1 MSGGADL
8 AFHPFPGLRPFEIE
22 EGDLFFG
29 REGQSEKLLELLAQ
43 NRMISVV
50 GVSGSGKSSLVL
62 AGLLPYLAG
71 GFLTEAG
78 TRWRSATMRP
88 GADPIGNL
96 ARALNRPE
104 ILGKAAEDTDA
115 ELRLEVRL
123 RRSGLGLVEAT
134 RLARLPPG
142 ENLLVVV
149 DQFEELFRFAGAVE
163 RGDDA
168 AAFVKLLLEA
178 AAQSELPIYIVL
190 TLRSDFIGDSARFRD
205 LPEAI
210 TNSLFLIPRMTRDQR
225 RAVIEEPVR
234 VGEAEIARR
243 LVNRLLNE
251 AGDSPDQ
258 LPILQHALMRAWD
271 HWVARGRSGP
281 VDIEDYTAIGGME
294 NALSQH
300 AEEAF
305 GELGPARQQVAQRLF
320 KSLTEKG
327 PDNRE
332 GRRPTRVSAIAEAA
346 QASVGDVIGVIDVFR
361 RPGRSFLTPPARQ
374 PLDANSTID
383 ISHESLIRGWAR
395 LRGWVDEE
403 AESATAY
410 RRLADTAALHAQGK
424 AGLWDD
430 PDLATA
436 LAWRARENPTAA
448 WAQRHHP
455 GFDPAM
461 RFLDAS
467 QRQHDAV
474 KARAAARRA
483 AELRRARWIAAA
495 SFAGVAVVSGIAF
508 YSYREKQ
515 RAEVAEERATQANS
529 VLNEAKEKLS
539 KSLLAAEAAEERT
552 AEANKVLNAAKES
565 LSKSLLAAEAAE
577 ARTVESNKVLSAAKE
592 SLSKS
597 LDEAQRQKKMAQ
609 AQLRQSISADADRL
623 KNPQR
628 ALDYYQKALLAAKNM
643 AADDPDNSELQE
655 TLTYAYDKIA
665 DAYSGQNKY
674 EEALDAH
681 RNSLAVRRTLSKRD
695 TDSAGARQNEAW
707 TLRKIGDMHDRLAKP
722 GEAIAAY
729 EESRVIL
736 QALLARWPNDTDLWN
751 DQSYT
756 HENLGSA
763 YLKQNNLEAALDA
776 YRADLEVNLTLV
788 KLEPKKA
795 SRRKD
800 VAWTHRKM
808 GAIREKQKKPAEA
821 AGAYRASAEI
831 LAWQAQLTPDDA
843 DVQNDLS
850 VSHQQLGDLLFETA
864 AYEDALAAY
873 RNFFASCQTLDKL
886 APDKTKWK
894 RFAAVAQNSMGDSL
908 GKLKRHDE
916 ALTAYG
922 AAVAL
927 GKSLLQVDPGNT
939 AVKNTLALTY
949 QSIGG
954 ARLAQDNAA
963 AAEAAYKTA
972 LDLQYELVAQEL
984 DKPLWIRNAAWT
996 ERKIA
1001 DILIAQDA
1009 PPASATTVDAAAARL
1024 GASRDA
1030 LTALAARE
1038 PGNTDAL
1045 NDLAVSYQSLG
1056 ALWNRLG
1063 RLEDALGAYRALNE
1077 TNAATAAREPAQTKW
1092 KRLAAGNQRTI
1103 ATVLAQLKKPD
1114 EAMAAYRTSLGVLQ
1128 GQVERDASDY
1138 ESRGGIAATYSG
1150 MAALHAAQGRLDD
1163 ALAAYGEAEAVNRAL
1178 AQAAPDNT
1186 RWVQDLATA
1195 LEDKARLLAGAD
1207 RHDAAAGLY
1216 RDGME
1221 LLRAQ
1226 SLRTPADTGVLNAL
1240 AALAVNF
1247 GGALKARSQFDEAL
1261 DAYGTQLAAN
1271 RTLIALEP
1279 ETLKW
1284 RRYASQ
1290 AARRMG
1296 EVYEAQ
1302 RKSAAALAAYEE
1314 ARGLVLPAVEKDP
1327 QDADARDA
1335 LASCYDSIGSA
1346 LAEDGKYEAAVSAF
1360 TDGARERG
1368 TLARQ
1373 QPANTNW
1380 PQGIAWSQYQIGGAR
1395 EKLRD
1400 TDGALAAY
1408 KAALAA
1414 ELTLIQPDA
1423 PQGQTGAPRPLNISA
1438 VSGSA
1443 SINERIAVLLA
1454 ARNDHAG
1461 ARLAL
1466 DDALRARR
1474 ELAAAQPDNAVRRY
1488 DVALIQMQ
1496 LSRSLDAGG
1505 ARTEALGALLEAR
1518 GSLRALAE
1526 GAGAQKSWQDSL
1538 WTAHAMIAYQA
1549 LVAGEPQAALEA
1561 AEQCIAHCV
1570 EKTEVDISTG
1580 NRSFALMLL
1589 GRHDEALAAYL
1600 AGRGKRVEG
1609 YGDWDEM
1616 ALKGIAKLRSVGIT
1630 HPQMAEIEALIA
1642 AGK

>member
-29 REGQSEKLLELLAQ
+29 REGQSEKLLKLLGQ
-43 NRMISVV
+43 NRMIAVV

-78 TRWRSATMRP
+78 TRWRSAAMRP

-96 ARALNRPE
+96 ARVLNRPE
-104 ILGKAAEDTDA
+104 ILGKAAEDADG

-163 RGDDA
+163 RSDDA

-178 AAQSELPIYIVL
+178 AGQSELPIYIVL

-205 LPEAI
+205 LPEAV

-305 GELGPARQQVAQRLF
+305 GELGPASQQVAQRLL

-395 LRGWVDEE
+395 LRGWVEEE
-403 AESATAY
+403 AESAIAY

-455 GFDPAM
+455 GFDAAM

-467 QRQHDAV
+467 QRQHDAI
-474 KARAAARRA
+474 KAREAARRA

-515 RAEVAEERATQANS
+515 RAEVAEERATQSNA
-529 VLNEAKEKLS
+529 VLNE
-539 KSLLAAEAAEERT
+539 
-552 AEANKVLNAAKES
+552 AKES

-577 ARTVESNKVLSAAKE
+577 ARTVDANKVLSAAKE
-592 SLSKS
+592 SLSRS

-628 ALDYYQKALLAAKNM
+628 ALDYYQKALLAAKDM
-643 AADDPDNSELQE
+643 AADDPDNSEPQE

-674 EEALDAH
+674 EEALEAY
-681 RNSLAVRRTLSKRD
+681 RTTLALRRTLSGRGK
-695 TDSAGARQNEAW
+695 AGSGPRQNEAW
-707 TLRKIGDMHDRLAKP
+707 TLRKIGDMQDRLAKP

-736 QALLARWPNDTDLWN
+736 QALLARWPNETDLW
-751 DQSYT
+751 DDLSYT
-756 HENLGSA
+756 HENIGGA
-763 YLKQNNLEAALDA
+763 YLKQSNLAAALEA

-788 KLEPKKA
+788 TLEPKKA
-795 SRRKD
+795 SRRKE
-800 VAWTHRKM
+800 VAWTQRKM
-808 GAIREKQKKPAEA
+808 GAILEKQKKPAEA
-821 AGAYRASAEI
+821 ASAYRASAEI
-831 LAWQAQLTPDDA
+831 LAWQARLTPDDA

-864 AYEDALAAY
+864 AYEEALAAY
-873 RNFFASCQTLDKL
+873 KDFLAACQTLDAL

-908 GKLKRHDE
+908 AKLKRHDE
-916 ALTAYG
+916 ALAAYG
-922 AAVAL
+922 AAAAQ

-949 QSIGG
+949 QNIG
-954 ARLAQDNAA
+954 ASRLAQDNAA

-972 LDLQYELVAQEL
+972 LDLQYELAAQEP
-984 DKPLWIRNAAWT
+984 DKTMWIRNAAWT

-1001 DILIAQDA
+1001 DILMAQDGLA
-1009 PPASATTVDAAAARL
+1009 DSPKTIDAAAARL
-1024 GASRDA
+1024 TAARNA
-1030 LTALAARE
+1030 LTALAVRE
-1038 PGNTDAL
+1038 PGNTDVL

-1056 ALWNRLG
+1056 ELWKKLG
-1063 RLEDALGAYRALNE
+1063 RLEEALGAYRALYE
-1077 TNAATAAREPAQTKW
+1077 TNSAAAAREPAQLKW

-1103 ATVLAQLKKPD
+1103 ATALAQLKKPE
-1114 EAMAAYRTSLGVLQ
+1114 EAMAAYRTSLEILQ
-1128 GQVERDASDY
+1128 GQVERDPSDY
-1138 ESRGGIAATYSG
+1138 ESRGGIAVTQSG
-1150 MAALHAAQGRLDD
+1150 IAVLLAAQGRLDE

-1178 AQAAPDNT
+1178 AQAAPDTT

-1195 LEDKARLLAGAD
+1195 LEDRAKLLAGAD
-1207 RHDAAAGLY
+1207 RHDEAAALY
-1216 RDGME
+1216 REGME

-1226 SLRTPADTGVLNAL
+1226 SRRTPADTSVLNAL

-1247 GGALKARSQFDEAL
+1247 GGALKARNLFDEAL

-1271 RTLIALEP
+1271 RTLIALDP

-1284 RRYASQ
+1284 RRFASQ
-1290 AARRMG
+1290 SARRMG

-1302 RKSAAALAAYEE
+1302 RKTAAALAAYEE

-1335 LASCYDSIGSA
+1335 LANCYDNIGSA

-1360 TDGARERG
+1360 TDGAGERE

-1373 QPANTNW
+1373 QPANANW
-1380 PQGIAWSQYQIGGAR
+1380 PQGVAWSQYQIGGAQ
-1395 EKLRD
+1395 EKLRN

-1414 ELTLIQPDA
+1414 ELTLIRLNA
-1423 PQGQTGAPRPLNISA
+1423 PQGEPGAPRPLNISA

-1454 ARNDHAG
+1454 ARADHDG

-1466 DDALRARR
+1466 EDALRARR
-1474 ELAAAQPDNAVRRY
+1474 ELVAAQPGNAVRRY
-1488 DVALIQMQ
+1488 DVAVIQMQ

-1505 ARTEALGALLEAR
+1505 ARKEALAVLREAR
-1518 GSLRALAE
+1518 DSLRALAE
-1526 GAGAQKSWQDSL
+1526 GGAAQKSWSASL

-1561 AEQCIAHCV
+1561 AEQCIARCAD
-1570 EKTEVDISTG
+1570 KTDVDISTG
-1580 NRSFALMLL
+1580 NRGFALMLL
-1589 GRHDEALAAYL
+1589 DRRDEALAVYME
-1600 AGRGKRVEG
+1600 GRGKSVEG
-1609 YGDWDEM
+1609 YGTWEEM